1 MPNLYNESQIDS
13 ASPDKM
19 STPSNYI
26 VATAG
31 HIDHGK
37 STLIEALSG
46 TNPDRLP
53 EEQSRGMTI
62 DLGFAHLQL
71 NDPDEPEENY
81 SLGLI
86 DVPGHADFVKNMVAG
101 AGSVDVA
108 MFVVAADDGW
118 MPQSEEHLHI
128 LTYLNVRNA
137 VVALTKSD
145 SVEDIEFSS
154 EMVSDS
160 LKGSVFEDAPIIP
173 VCALIGDGIE
183 ELRKSLIQE
192 IKKVN
197 PPNDI
202 QKPRLSVDRAFS
214 PKGVG
219 TVITGTMT
227 GGKFT
232 KGQKAIIQPL
242 SSETTIRSIQNHQNQ
257 VSESLPGMRTAL
269 NIPDVEIRKGKS
281 KNGVKRGDTITIEG
295 IGSPSRRIHVL
306 VERIQRESKAGK
318 IKHAQRV
325 RFHHCSANISGK
337 ILFFDNIEL
346 DTGHKAIAE
355 IRLDKP
361 TYTHAGDR
369 FVLRDW
375 SKRFTIAGGTILDP
389 TPPRRSY
396 RTKKQKYFLEIRSS
410 SIGSAKSFL
419 QSLITR
425 DQYLPA
431 SELLTQ
437 SCFSTAQINEALE
450 QSDAINSGPWILE
463 KEWWLNLIEISAKRI
478 NTIHDKHPELPGID
492 LNMLRSFM
500 KKHLPDPKLFEILVE
515 NLETGEYIRS
525 GTIIRRK
532 DHSPRLP
539 DKLQLAGNRVR
550 DALNLNPLEPPNP
563 KELVQ
568 NEDDS
573 SALKF
578 LLETG
583 EAIQLDDKAILL
595 SSHFEDSVEKVKS
608 FITSNGPSTA
618 ADIRKILGTTRRI
631 AIPLLERLDKE
642 GITRREGDLRSL
654 N

>member
-1 MPNLYNESQIDS
+1 
-13 ASPDKM
+13 M
-19 STPSNYI
+19 STPNNYI

-62 DLGFAHLQL
+62 DLGFAHLLL
-71 NDPDEPEENY
+71 NDSEEPEKNY

-101 AGSVDVA
+101 AGSVDIA

-145 SVEDIEFSS
+145 SVDDIEFSS
-154 EMVSDS
+154 EMVSES
-160 LKGSVFEDAPIIP
+160 LKSSVFENAPIIP
-173 VCALIGDGIE
+173 VCALIGEGIE
-183 ELRKSLIQE
+183 ELREALIQE
-192 IKKVN
+192 IKKIN
-197 PPNDI
+197 PPPDI
-202 QKPRLSVDRAFS
+202 QKPRLSVDRVFS

-227 GGKFT
+227 GGRFT
-232 KGQKAIIQPL
+232 KGQKAIIQPQL
-242 SSETTIRSIQNHQNQ
+242 SETTIRAIQNHQHE

-281 KNGVKRGDTITIEG
+281 RSGVNRGDTITIKD

-306 VERIQRESKAGK
+306 VERIKRESKAGP
-318 IKHAQRV
+318 IKHAQRI
-325 RFHHCSANISGK
+325 RFHHCSSNISGK
-337 ILFFDNIEL
+337 LLFFDNIEL
-346 DTGHKAIAE
+346 EPGQKALAE

-361 TYTHAGDR
+361 AYTHAGDR

-375 SKRFTIAGGTILDP
+375 SKRFTIAGGTVLDP

-396 RTKKQKYFLEIRSS
+396 RSQEQKEFLETRSS
-410 SIGSAKSFL
+410 LTNCAKSFL
-419 QSLITR
+419 ESLITR
-425 DQYLPA
+425 DKYLPA
-431 SELLTQ
+431 SEILAQ
-437 SCFSTAQINEALE
+437 SCFSKSHINEALE
-450 QSDAINSGPWILE
+450 QTDAINSDPWIFE
-463 KEWWLNLIEISAKRI
+463 KKWWLDLIEVAAKRI
-478 NTIHDKHPELPGID
+478 DTIHNKHPELPGID
-492 LNMLRSFM
+492 INMLRSFM

-515 NLETGEYIRS
+515 TLETGEYIRS

-532 DHSPRLP
+532 DHNPRLP
-539 DKLQLAGNRVR
+539 DKLQLAGKRIR
-550 DALNLNPLEPPNP
+550 DALNLNPLEPPSP

-595 SSHFEDSVEKVKS
+595 SSHFKDSVEKVKS

-631 AIPLLERLDKE
+631 VIPFLERLDKE
-642 GITRREGDLRSL
+642 EITRREGDLRSL

>member
-1 MPNLYNESQIDS
+1 
-13 ASPDKM
+13 M

-62 DLGFAHLQL
+62 DLGFAHLLL
-71 NDPDEPEENY
+71 NDSKDPEKKY

-118 MPQSEEHLHI
+118 MPQSEEHLHV

-145 SVEDIEFSS
+145 SVDDIEFSS
-154 EMVSDS
+154 EMVSES
-160 LKGSVFEDAPIIP
+160 LKGSAFENAPIIP

-183 ELRKSLIQE
+183 ELQEALIQE
-192 IKKVN
+192 IKKV
-197 PPNDI
+197 PPPPDI
-202 QKPRLSVDRAFS
+202 QKPRLSVDRVFS

-232 KGQKAIIQPL
+232 KGQKAIIQPH
-242 SSETTIRSIQNHQNQ
+242 SSEATIRAIQNHQHE
-257 VSESLPGMRTAL
+257 VSEAFPGMRTAL

-281 KNGVKRGDTITIEG
+281 RSGVKRGDTVTIEG
-295 IGSPSRRIHVL
+295 IGSPSRRIHAL
-306 VERIQRESKAGK
+306 IERTKRESKAGP
-318 IKHAQRV
+318 INHAQRI
-325 RFHHCSANISGK
+325 RFHHCSSNISGK
-337 ILFFDNIEL
+337 LLFFDNIEL
-346 DTGHKAIAE
+346 EPGQQALAE

-361 TYTHAGDR
+361 AYTHAGDR

-396 RTKKQKYFLEIRSS
+396 RSQGQKEFLKTRSS
-410 SIGSAKSFL
+410 STDCAKSFL
-419 QSLITR
+419 QSLIIR
-425 DQYLPA
+425 DRYLPS
-431 SELLTQ
+431 SEILTQ
-437 SCFSTAQINEALE
+437 SCFSSAHINQALE
-450 QSDAINSGPWILE
+450 QIDAINSGHWIFD
-463 KEWWLNLIEISAKRI
+463 KKWWLDLVGVASKRI
-478 NTIHDKHPELPGID
+478 DTIHNKHPELPGID
-492 LNMLRSFM
+492 INMLRSFM

-515 NLETGEYIRS
+515 TLETGEYIRS

-532 DHSPRLP
+532 NHSPRLP
-539 DKLQLAGNRVR
+539 DKLQLAGKRIR
-550 DALNLNPLEPPNP
+550 DALNSSPLEPPNP
-563 KELVQ
+563 KELVKS
-568 NEDDS
+568 DDDL
-573 SALKF
+573 SALQF

-595 SSHFEDSVEKVKS
+595 SSHFEDSVEKVKR

-618 ADIRKILGTTRRI
+618 ANIRKILGTTRRI
-631 AIPLLERLDKE
+631 VIPFLERLDKE
-642 GITRREGDLRSL
+642 GITKREGDLRSL

>member
-1 MPNLYNESQIDS
+1 
-13 ASPDKM
+13 M
-19 STPSNYI
+19 SSSSNYI

-71 NDPDEPEENY
+71 DDPNDPEKNY

-118 MPQSEEHLHI
+118 MPQSEEHLHV

-160 LKGSVFEDAPIIP
+160 LKGTAFENAPIIP

-183 ELRKSLIQE
+183 ELRKALIKE
-192 IKKVN
+192 IKKVPH
-197 PPNDI
+197 PPDI

-232 KGQKAIIQPL
+232 KGQKAIIQPI

-269 NIPDVEIRKGKS
+269 NIPDMEIRKGKS
-281 KNGVKRGDTITIEG
+281 RSGVKRGDTITIEG
-295 IGSPSRRIHVL
+295 LGTTSRRIHVL
-306 VERIQRESKAGK
+306 VERIERDSKAGK

-325 RFHHCSANISGK
+325 RFHHCSSNISGR

-346 DTGHKAIAE
+346 DAGQKAIAE

-375 SKRFTIAGGTILDP
+375 SKRFTIAGGSILDP

-396 RTKKQKYFLEIRSS
+396 RTKKQETFLKARSS
-410 SIGSAKSFL
+410 SLGCAKSFL
-419 QSLITR
+419 QSLIAR
-425 DQYLPA
+425 DQYLPTA
-431 SELLTQ
+431 ELLTQ
-437 SCFSTAQINEALE
+437 SCFSESQINEALE
-450 QSDAINSGPWILE
+450 QTDSIGSGPWVFE
-463 KEWWLNLIEISAKRI
+463 KEWWLNLIEVAGKRI
-478 NTIHDKHPELPGID
+478 DTIHNKHPELPGID
-492 LNMLRSFM
+492 INMLRSFM
-500 KKHLPDPKLFEILVE
+500 KKHLPDSKLFEILVE
-515 NLETGEYIRS
+515 TLQGNDYIRS
-525 GTIIRRK
+525 GTIIRKK
-532 DHSPRLP
+532 DHRPRLP
-539 DKLQLAGNRVR
+539 ETLQLAGNRIR
-550 DALNLNPLEPPNP
+550 EALNSNPLEPPSP

-595 SSHFEDSVEKVKS
+595 SSHFENSVKKVKS

-618 ADIRKILGTTRRI
+618 AEIRKTLGTTRRI
-631 AIPLLERLDKE
+631 VIPFLEHLDKE
-642 GITRREGDLRSL
+642 GITRREGHLRSL
-654 N
+654 NQL

>member
-1 MPNLYNESQIDS
+1 
-13 ASPDKM
+13 M
-19 STPSNYI
+19 SIPTNYI

-62 DLGFAHLQL
+62 DLGFAHILL
-71 NDPDEPEENY
+71 NDSEEPEKNY

-86 DVPGHADFVKNMVAG
+86 DVPGHADFVKNMVTG

-108 MFVVAADDGW
+108 IFVIAADDGW
-118 MPQSEEHLHI
+118 MPQSEEHLHV

-145 SVEDIEFSS
+145 SVDDIEFSS
-154 EMVSDS
+154 EMVSES
-160 LKGSVFEDAPIIP
+160 LKGSVFENAPIVP
-173 VCALIGDGIE
+173 VCALIGEGIE
-183 ELRKSLIQE
+183 ELRKALIQE
-192 IKKVN
+192 IKKVS
-197 PPNDI
+197 PPPDI
-202 QKPRLSVDRAFS
+202 QKPRLYVDRVFS

-227 GGKFT
+227 GGRFT
-232 KGQKAIIQPL
+232 KGQKVIIQPH
-242 SSETTIRSIQNHQNQ
+242 SSETTIRAIQNHQNE

-281 KNGVKRGDTITIEG
+281 RSGVKRGDTITIEK

-306 VERIQRESKAGK
+306 VERIQRESKAEQ
-318 IKHAQRV
+318 IKHAQRI
-325 RFHHCSANISGK
+325 RFHHCSSNISGK
-337 ILFFDNIEL
+337 LLFFDNIEL
-346 DTGHKAIAE
+346 EPGQKAIAE

-361 TYTHAGDR
+361 AYTHAGDR

-396 RTKKQKYFLEIRSS
+396 RSQKQQEFLETRSS
-410 SIGSAKSFL
+410 STNCAKSFL

-425 DQYLPA
+425 DQYLLA
-431 SELLTQ
+431 SEILTQ
-437 SCFSTAQINEALE
+437 SCFSKANIDEALE
-450 QSDAINSGPWILE
+450 QTDSINSGSWIFE
-463 KEWWLNLIEISAKRI
+463 KKWWLNLIEVATKRI
-478 NTIHDKHPELPGID
+478 DTIHNKHPELPGID
-492 LNMLRSFM
+492 INMLRSFM

-515 NLETGEYIRS
+515 TLENGKYIRS

-539 DKLQLAGNRVR
+539 DKLQLAGNQIR

-595 SSHFEDSVEKVKS
+595 SSHFEDSVEKVKR

-631 AIPLLERLDKE
+631 VIPFLEQLDKE

>member
-1 MPNLYNESQIDS
+1 
-13 ASPDKM
+13 M
-19 STPSNYI
+19 STPTNYI

-53 EEQSRGMTI
+53 EEQLRGMTI
-62 DLGFAHLQL
+62 DLGFAHLLL
-71 NDPDEPEENY
+71 NDSEESEKNY

-118 MPQSEEHLHI
+118 MPQSEEHLHV

-154 EMVSDS
+154 EMVSES
-160 LKGSVFEDAPIIP
+160 LKDSVFENAPIIP
-173 VCALIGDGIE
+173 VCALIGEGIE
-183 ELRKSLIQE
+183 ELREALIQE
-192 IKKVN
+192 IKKIN
-197 PPNDI
+197 PPSDI
-202 QKPRLSVDRAFS
+202 QKPRLSVDRVFS

-219 TVITGTMT
+219 TVITGTMI

-232 KGQKAIIQPL
+232 KGQKAIIQPQ
-242 SSETTIRSIQNHQNQ
+242 SSETTIRAIQTHQHE

-281 KNGVKRGDTITIEG
+281 RSGVKRGDTITIEG

-306 VERIQRESKAGK
+306 VERIKRESKAGQ
-318 IKHAQRV
+318 IKHAQRI
-325 RFHHCSANISGK
+325 RFHHCSSNISGK
-337 ILFFDNIEL
+337 LLFFDNIEL
-346 DTGHKAIAE
+346 EPGQKALAE

-361 TYTHAGDR
+361 AYTHAGDR

-375 SKRFTIAGGTILDP
+375 SKQFTIAGGTILDP

-396 RTKKQKYFLEIRSS
+396 RSQEQKEFLETRSS
-410 SIGSAKSFL
+410 STNCAKSFL
-419 QSLITR
+419 KSLITR

-431 SELLTQ
+431 SEILTQ
-437 SCFSTAQINEALE
+437 SCFSKAHINEALE
-450 QSDAINSGPWILE
+450 EIDAINSGPWIFE
-463 KEWWLNLIEISAKRI
+463 KKWWLDLINVAAKRI
-478 NTIHDKHPELPGID
+478 DTIHNKHPELPGLDI
-492 LNMLRSFM
+492 NMLRSFM
-500 KKHLPDPKLFEILVE
+500 KKHLPDSKLFEILVE
-515 NLETGEYIRS
+515 TLGTGEYIRS

-539 DKLQLAGNRVR
+539 DKLQLAGKRIR

-563 KELVQ
+563 KEFVQ
-568 NEDDS
+568 NEGDS

-595 SSHFEDSVEKVKS
+595 SSHFEDSVEKVKR
-608 FITSNGPSTA
+608 FISSNGPSTA
-618 ADIRKILGTTRRI
+618 ADIRKALGTTRRI
-631 AIPLLERLDKE
+631 VIPFLERLDKE
-642 GITRREGDLRSL
+642 GITRREGDVRSL
-654 N
+654 NQP